1 MTKAESNGSR
11 FTYRLNE
18 TSLSISLSLS
28 FFLCL
33 FVVHTFYS
41 LSLSNRNGIKKN
53 GLQHKTRFRVSSRF
67 ELFVILN
74 LWIRHWINIYS
85 KTLLN
90 RDCISIKVLKRSVQP
105 TIQDNISQS
114 TGSVKIFNG
123 PRDMIVATLRQ
134 TEKCGLICKRFRERS
149 NRMYFEF
156 MGISQ

>member
-11 FTYRLNE
+11 FTYQLNE
-18 TSLSISLSLS
+18 TSLS

-41 LSLSNRNGIKKN
+41 LSLLSNRNGIKKN
-53 GLQHKTRFRVSSRF
+53 GLQHKTRFRVSARF
-67 ELFVILN
+67 ELFAILN
-74 LWIRHWINIYS
+74 LGNRHWINIYS

-114 TGSVKIFNG
+114 MGSVKIFNG
-123 PRDMIVATLRQ
+123 SRDMIVATLRQ
-134 TEKCGLICKRFRERS
+134 SEKCGLICKRFRERS